1 MSYVSFY
8 RKWRP
13 QTFSEI
19 IGQEYIVQ
27 TLQNSITKK
36 RISHSYIFC
45 GPRGTGKTSLAR
57 IFAKALNCV
66 NGPTPKPC
74 NKCQNCTSIASGTNV
89 DVVEI
94 DAASNRGINE
104 IRDLREQVKYV
115 AVSLR
120 KKVYMIG
127 EVHMLTTEAFNALLK
142 VLEEPPEHV
151 LFIMA
156 TTEPHQ
162 VIQTIM
168 SRCQRFDFEPVPVEK
183 IRQRISNIA
192 LSENITINE
201 SALNLIA
208 KYADGSL
215 RDADGIL
222 EQLSSLG
229 DSKITADDVTS
240 LLGIID
246 QEMLFELAN
255 ILLERNLSQALL
267 FIKRMLSSNLNLK
280 IFTAEFI
287 EHLYGLY
294 VIKNYDNPADI
305 LDFSE
310 DYRDS
315 YFNQAGLFKHEELQY
330 LMELFSDLLRQIRWG
345 ENAKSFFKATIIKA
359 INYENTDNALY
370 ASRIKKIESDISEI
384 KLKFK
389 GEQPGDALNK
399 QNKTEAAVNKT
410 DNSTIVP
417 ILKPEIKTDKEI
429 DIKNDEKIP
438 AIVPVEEIEKNTHK
452 VNAGTDKNIQKRNQV
467 NISDDTITSNKA
479 PGEISKDLADKK
491 DDLNEFEI
499 IISNNWNQLQ
509 AKLKSKKTATQAMF
523 AEVKNF
529 KVVSNKITFY
539 LDNNKKWHKDHLSIQ
554 ANLEIIRDIIK
565 EITGKN
571 FIVQFDLL
579 AEDDITKANSV
590 SPEVKVFS
598 DAEEVEISVDT
609 DSKGEITRK
618 ENSLNISDKDNKDN
632 KKENGDKTG
641 DIIYDYIEEI
651 FHMKEK

>member
-1 MSYVSFY
+1 
-8 RKWRP
+8 
-13 QTFSEI
+13 
-19 IGQEYIVQ
+19 
-27 TLQNSITKK
+27 
-36 RISHSYIFC
+36 
-45 GPRGTGKTSLAR
+45 
-57 IFAKALNCV
+57 
-66 NGPTPKPC
+66 
-74 NKCQNCTSIASGTNV
+74 
-89 DVVEI
+89 
-94 DAASNRGINE
+94 
-104 IRDLREQVKYV
+104 
-115 AVSLR
+115 
-120 KKVYMIG
+120 
-127 EVHMLTTEAFNALLK
+127 MLTTEAFNALLK

-168 SRCQRFDFEPVPVEK
+168 SRCQRFDFEPIPVEK

-208 KYADGSL
+208 KFADGSL

-267 FIKRMLSSNLNLK
+267 FVKRMLSSNLNLK

-294 VIKNYDNPADI
+294 VIKNYDNPEDI
-305 LDFSE
+305 LDISE

-315 YFNQAGLFKHEELQY
+315 YFNQAGLFKQEELQY

-359 INYENTDNALY
+359 INYENMDNALY
-370 ASRIKKIESDISEI
+370 ASKIKKIESDISEL
-384 KLKFK
+384 KLKVK
-389 GEQPGDALNK
+389 EKLSIDVPDR
-399 QNKTEAAVNKT
+399 QNKADASVNKAE
-410 DNSTIVP
+410 NFNIVP
-417 ILKPEIKTDKEI
+417 VLKPEIKTDKEM
-429 DIKNDEKIP
+429 DIKTGEKIP
-438 AIVPVEEIEKNTHK
+438 VVVPVEEIAKNTHEI
-452 VNAGTDKNIQKRNQV
+452 NAGTDKNIQKENQV
-467 NISDDTITSNKA
+467 NLSDDKITSNKN
-479 PGEISKDLADKK
+479 PGEIKK
-491 DDLNEFEI
+491 DHAGKKKDLNEFEVI
-499 IISNNWNQLQ
+499 INNNWNQLQ
-509 AKLKSKKTATQAMF
+509 AKLKIKKTATQAMF

-529 KVVSNKITFY
+529 KIVSNKITFY

-554 ANLEIIRDIIK
+554 SNLEIIHDIVK

-571 FIVQFDLL
+571 FIVQFELL
-579 AEDDITKANSV
+579 AEDDIAKADGI
-590 SPEVKVFS
+590 SPEVEVPADKEKVEVS
-598 DAEEVEISVDT
+598 AETEK
-609 DSKGEITRK
+609 KGQILQQ
-618 ENSLNISDKDNKDN
+618 ENNFNVLAKDNKDN
-632 KKENGDKTG
+632 IKDNIKENGDN
-641 DIIYDYIEEI
+641 IYDYIEEI
-651 FHMKEK
+651 FHIKEK